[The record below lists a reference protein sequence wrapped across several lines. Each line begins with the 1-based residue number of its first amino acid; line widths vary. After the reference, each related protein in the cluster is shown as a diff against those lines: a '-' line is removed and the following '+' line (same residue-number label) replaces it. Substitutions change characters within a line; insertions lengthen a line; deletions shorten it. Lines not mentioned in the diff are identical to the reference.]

1 MSTHRSSP
9 NSRVSI
15 AETCEFDFF
24 DSNNAVIGSVFFNRY
39 GSAWKI
45 SGSGPAGVSTPLI
58 ANGVVTVGSHSYTF
72 TKSGEIFFSNFSGS

>member
-45 SGSGPAGVSTPLI
+45 SGAAPGVSTPLV

-72 TKSGEIFFSNFSGS
+72 TKSG